1 MSPPEVSEKLNWALS
16 NIPTPWIERQ
26 RPPDVPS
33 WMDKRARK
41 KWKTWSWWDL
51 WEVEES
57 LLIPPGFSIQCPA
70 PLAFCSLDNSERGCL
85 QCKIKKIIIAFQIS
99 MRLLLLRFQPNG
111 CLFDRICYVSFGLS
125 FVVLIAVAG
134 LLLAHL
140 EITYIDANTP
150 SIAVTPKINDSAR
163 TISIH
168 NQLGERSQTNSE
180 LQSNVAQK

>member
-1 MSPPEVSEKLNWALS
+1 M
-16 NIPTPWIERQ
+16 
-26 RPPDVPS
+26 
-33 WMDKRARK
+33 
-41 KWKTWSWWDL
+41 
-51 WEVEES
+51 
-57 LLIPPGFSIQCPA
+57 IPPRFSIQCPA

-85 QCKIKKIIIAFQIS
+85 QCRIKKIIIAFQIS